1 MKKFVASFL
10 LLIMIFVMAEGYLLP
25 ANARDEMTETQISL
39 FMKAL
44 RQVEA
49 KAEPKDDADT
59 IFAYGEGDYIYVT
72 GETPNGWYIVYYR
85 GQTGYISKNV
95 SQGAEVLQDDQ
106 DEQSEQ
112 NVQAVFEA
120 EALDLEALDDEMA
133 AQEVEN
139 KLIAEGVERYLAEAR
154 RSRVWGTAIVLL
166 VIGIFAVGIVSTVR
180 TEKRN
185 KEESEIIDLDK
196 ESDEE

>member
-1 MKKFVASFL
+1 MKKTVASIF
-10 LLIMIFVMAEGYLLP
+10 LLIMIFVMAGGYLLP
-25 ANARDEMTETQISL
+25 AHAQDEMTETQISL

-44 RQVEA
+44 QQVDA

-59 IFAYGEGDYIYVT
+59 IFTYDEGDHIYVT
-72 GETPNGWYIVYYR
+72 GETSNGWYIVYYR
-85 GQTGYISKNV
+85 GQTGYINKNV

-106 DEQSEQ
+106 DVQSEQ

-120 EALDLEALDDEMA
+120 ETLDLEALDDELA

-139 KLIAEGVERYLAEAR
+139 KLIAEGVERYLTEAR
-154 RSRVWGTAIVLL
+154 RSRMWGVVIVLL

-180 TEKRN
+180 TEKN
-185 KEESEIIDLDK
+185 KGEGENIDLDG
-196 ESDEE
+196 E